1 MSEKASDTG
10 DLFLGFTGESASTG
24 TLTAHTE
31 LSGEQAEESEQIQES
46 EEIRISGKD
55 RKFLEEFIEPEFT
68 ENAKIVLQK
77 RYLKKSASGELL
89 ETPKEMLLRV
99 AKTIASAE
107 KSFGNSPEH
116 YTRIFY
122 NMMVRKEFLPNSP
135 TLMNAGRELGQLS
148 ACFVLPVE
156 DDMESIFNAVK
167 NTALIHKSGGGTGF
181 SFSRIRPSKDIVLS
195 TKGVSS
201 GPISFMTVFDRAT
214 ETVKQ
219 GGVRRG
225 ANMAVLRVDHPDI
238 EKFIT
243 VKQDMTQLNNFNLSV
258 AVTNKF
264 VDALENGKSYDL
276 INPRTGEKVESLPAQ
291 QIFDRIVKSAWKS
304 GEPGMIFIDRINS
317 SNPTPH
323 IAQIE
328 ATNPCGEQPLLP
340 YEACNLGS
348 INVAR
353 MIRCTEN
360 DDEVYEMDWLKLE
373 KTIEHAIRFLDDVI
387 EVNRYPLE
395 EISERVKGNRKVGLG
410 LMGFADLLFKM
421 KIPYDSEE
429 ALDFAQDLMS
439 FVSSRAKR
447 TSIELAEERGAFPN
461 FKGSTYDTNGEAS
474 MRNATVTTIAPTGS
488 ISILANCSSGIEPVF
503 ALAYIRKNLLD
514 EGDELHEL
522 VPDFAKAG
530 KEKGFFSTE
539 TFATVAEKGS
549 CRGIDAIPE
558 EIQRIF
564 LTAHDVSPANHVRM
578 QAAFQKFTD
587 NAVSKTVNLPESSS
601 EEDIAEVFKLAN
613 RLGCKGVTVYRD
625 KSRDKQVL
633 NLTTGKTGEQQATTS
648 EAGISPRPR
657 PEFTAGITRRIKSG
671 CGNLYVTI
679 NEDNSGPMEIFTQ
692 MGKAGGCAAS
702 QAEAI
707 SRLVSLALRSHV
719 KPEAII
725 KELKGISCHRV
736 VWQGGSRILSCAD
749 AIGKTI
755 EWHMEQK
762 EKQQT
767 GDDPKPVEELNFS
780 PSKDIQ
786 LDDELQIHAGACP
799 SCGGPLKYESGCVSC
814 GLNCGYSE
822 CG

>member
-10 DLFLGFTGESASTG
+10 DLFLGFTGETASTG

-46 EEIRISGKD
+46 EEIRISGED

-77 RYLKKSASGELL
+77 RYLKKSAAGELL

-99 AKTIASAE
+99 AKTIAGAE

-156 DDMESIFNAVK
+156 DDMESIFDAVK

-238 EKFIT
+238 EEFIT

-291 QIFDRIVKSAWKS
+291 QVFDRIVKSAWKS

-348 INVAR
+348 INVSK
-353 MIRCTEN
+353 MIMLTEN

-395 EISERVKGNRKVGLG
+395 EIAERVKGNRKVGLG

-439 FVSSRAKR
+439 FISSRAKR

-601 EEDIAEVFKLAN
+601 EENIAEVFKLAN

-633 NLTTGKTGEQQATTS
+633 NLTTGKTGEQQATVDET
-648 EAGISPRPR
+648 GISPRPR

-679 NEDNSGPMEIFTQ
+679 NEDSSGPMEIFTQ

-736 VWQGGSRILSCAD
+736 VWQSGSRILSCAD

-755 EWHMEQK
+755 EWHMGQK
-762 EKQQT
+762 EKLQT
-767 GDDPKPVEELNFS
+767 GDEPKPVEELNFS